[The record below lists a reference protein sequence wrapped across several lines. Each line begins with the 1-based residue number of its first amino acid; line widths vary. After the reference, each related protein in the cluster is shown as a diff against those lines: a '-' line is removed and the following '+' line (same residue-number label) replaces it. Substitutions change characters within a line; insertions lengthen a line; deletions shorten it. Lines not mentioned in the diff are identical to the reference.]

1 MRIGCR
7 KRKKKVGGE
16 TNNLTISLICLYQ
29 SGYKGGWRVL
39 EIGWWGLAAGGGLV
53 LFMILSRSVIRPL
66 KWIWFGVIYTA
77 LGALVL
83 FLLNLVGELVHFRIP
98 INPVT
103 AFITGVLG
111 LPGLLYLVLVKI
123 FFLGG

>member
-1 MRIGCR
+1 
-7 KRKKKVGGE
+7 
-16 TNNLTISLICLYQ
+16 LD
-29 SGYKGGWRVL
+29 
-39 EIGWWGLAAGGGLV
+39 IGWWGWAAGGGLF

-66 KWIWFGVIYTA
+66 KWIWYGIIYTA
-77 LGALVL
+77 VGALAL
-83 FLLNLVGELVHFRIP
+83 FLLNLAGELVQFRIP

-111 LPGLLYLVLVKI
+111 LPGLLYLVLVKL